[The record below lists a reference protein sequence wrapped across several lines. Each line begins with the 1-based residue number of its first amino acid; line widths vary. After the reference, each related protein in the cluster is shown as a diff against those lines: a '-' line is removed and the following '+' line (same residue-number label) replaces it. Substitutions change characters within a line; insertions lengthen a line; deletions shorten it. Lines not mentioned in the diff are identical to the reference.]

1 MNVFKFNETC
11 CVGKGVPEECMGLC
25 RERDQVSVMRR
36 SIDEMPVDRCVEHQN
51 SIQSCLYKF
60 GKKYEPN
67 KDAR

>member
-1 MNVFKFNETC
+1 M
-11 CVGKGVPEECMGLC
+11 GKGVPEECMGLC